1 MAVIINELL
10 CYMLCKI
17 DSVPAD
23 VLVKLVS
30 ENFTDDEVET
40 AKCLLCDY
48 VDESIRV
55 GNRRGQNKKR
65 MNLDGIIKMIIEC
78 DRDQLPKFVA
88 LDLAKLP
95 PITVDCIDVS
105 ALMRKQQL
113 MDIELTTMK
122 DMVQNILQVTT
133 DTARKVQEAAAGRP
147 PSADVTPVDASE
159 TLVKQTYADVVQG
172 ASAQHRDGE
181 WAVANRVKR
190 NRAPAPRPLP
200 ASAPAAAGSSV
211 SAVRSS
217 DSGTAAG
224 PTVKSNPS
232 KISSVVIGAKKHG
245 SIRAVATVKRF
256 SLFMSRLP
264 PGTGGGAVSAYVREQ
279 TGAESVTAVN
289 LPTRYEGYE
298 SYRIDILNPPTELD
312 LLDPQLWAEGLIVRR
327 FFQRRGAVG
336 PADGGSREGM

>member
-1 MAVIINELL
+1 MTVIINELL
-10 CYMLCKI
+10 CYLLCKI

-23 VLVKLVS
+23 VLIKLVG
-30 ENFTDDEVET
+30 ENFTDEEVET

-55 GNRRGQNKKR
+55 GNRRGQNRKK

-95 PITVDCIDVS
+95 PITVDSIDVS

-122 DMVQNILQVTT
+122 DMMQDILKVTA
-133 DTARKVQEAAAGRP
+133 DTAKKVHEAAAGSP
-147 PSADVTPVDASE
+147 PAAEATPDVASE
-159 TLVKQTYADVVQG
+159 TTVKQTYAAVVQDA
-172 ASAQHRDGE
+172 ASHRRDGD

-190 NRAPAPRPLP
+190 NRAPAPRPP
-200 ASAPAAAGSSV
+200 ASAPAAAVSSV
-211 SAVRSS
+211 SAVGTSGP
-217 DSGTAAG
+217 GTAA
-224 PTVKSNPS
+224 SNAQAIPS
-232 KISSVVIGAKKHG
+232 KKSSIVIGAKKSG
-245 SIRAVATVKRF
+245 SIKAVATVKRF

-289 LPTRYEGYE
+289 LPTRFDSYE

-327 FFQRRGAVG
+327 FFQKRGAVG
-336 PADGGSREGM
+336 PAGGGSREGL